1 VTSKSASLAALV
13 SVVVIGAHAR
23 AQPAPEPDAPHD
35 GITEDADARTSSAT
49 RVEGTAGAGTD
60 AARHAELRA
69 SARRGSLD
77 LSVASGLDDR
87 SDRQQRGAAVAVDR
101 TSGASHLHIS
111 GALTD
116 TALDLTIATAQID
129 TRNVATTWSS
139 GRFALGGID
148 HELVLGASFTATS
161 GATSDDDEDDVNHM
175 GVLERERRSDHRFL
189 EAYLKDTLHVIETL
203 DVNGGFV
210 FDDWRNLSAIE
221 TIRYGT
227 DEAMDVHAPSLEEM
241 HFSPQLG
248 AVYRATDHVALR
260 ASAYRELR
268 APTVGDLYV
277 PLVVDG
283 ALAATANAQLRPESV
298 SAGEVGPELRIG
310 RIEARA
316 VGFWHEIDSPV
327 ASAGGERTNLD
338 HARVIGLSTEA
349 SLRVAKPVLATVG
362 YARSASSI
370 RDAAYAGNDLALVP
384 RHRAAALL
392 SYDAPRIAT
401 VTGGVRWLGRQ
412 YIDAEN
418 TQALRSTMLVDAS
431 VTRAIRKGLAGYVT
445 VENLL
450 DRRAVAAHDLPAVGR
465 TVQIGVR
472 VDSARF

>member
-13 SVVVIGAHAR
+13 SVVVIGAHAQ
-23 AQPAPEPDAPHD
+23 AQPAPEPDAPKD
-35 GITEDADARTSSAT
+35 GITEEADARTESST
-49 RVEGTAGAGTD
+49 RVEGTASAGTD

-77 LSVASGLDDR
+77 LSVAGALDDR
-87 SDRQQRGAAVAVDR
+87 SDRQQRGAAVGIDR
-101 TSGASHLHIS
+101 TSGANRLHIS

-116 TALDLTIATAQID
+116 TALDLAIATTQID
-129 TRNVATTWSS
+129 ARSVATTWSS

-148 HELVLGASFTATS
+148 HELVLGASFTSTS
-161 GATSDDDEDDVNHM
+161 GATSDSDDDPNHM
-175 GVLERERRSDHRFL
+175 GVMKRERRSDHRFL

-203 DVNGGFV
+203 DVSGGFV

-241 HFSPQLG
+241 HFSPQVG
-248 AVYRATDHVALR
+248 AIYRATDHVALR
-260 ASAYRELR
+260 ANAYRELR

-283 ALAATANAQLRPESV
+283 ALAATANAQLRPESI

-310 RIEARA
+310 RASARA

-327 ASAGGERTNLD
+327 ASVAGERTNLE
-338 HARVIGLSTEA
+338 HARVVGISTEA
-349 SLRVAKPVLATVG
+349 SFHPIKPVLATIG
-362 YARSASSI
+362 YARSASTI
-370 RDAAYAGNDLALVP
+370 RDTAYAGNDLALTP

-418 TQALRSTMLVDAS
+418 THALAATTLVDATA
-431 VTRAIRKGLAGYVT
+431 TRAIRKGLAGYVT

-450 DRRAVAAHDLPAVGR
+450 DRRYVAAHDLPAVGR